1 MFTLLL
7 ALSSSAA
14 FSQTAFEQALA
25 QHNQVKTRE
34 QWLTIDST
42 HYRQIE
48 ANGKYYYLKMGR
60 DETKPSAELR
70 CDLTSYPV
78 PKNIE
83 ATMEESARAKDFIE
97 KLEKT
102 CGKSTGKVEIALD
115 SSFIPLI
122 EDFDRGGVKNKSV
135 RMGITPGLTNPGMQ
149 VKKKF

>member
-1 MFTLLL
+1 MWIFIL
-7 ALSSSAA
+7 AFFSAPG

-34 QWLTIDST
+34 QWMTIDSN

-48 ANGKYYYLKMGR
+48 ANGKYYYLKIGK

-78 PKNIE
+78 PKDIE
-83 ATMEESARAKDFIE
+83 ATLEENARAKNFIAT
-97 KLEKT
+97 LEKS
-102 CGKSTGKVEIALD
+102 CAKSTGNVEIALD

-122 EDFDRGGVKNKSV
+122 EDFDRGGIKNKSI
-135 RMGITPGLTNPGMQ
+135 RMGITPGRTSPGMQ
-149 VKKKF
+149 VKTKF

>member
-1 MFTLLL
+1 MWTLIL
-7 ALSSSAA
+7 ALSTTTA

-34 QWLTIDST
+34 QWMTIDST

-78 PKNIE
+78 PKDIE
-83 ATMEESARAKDFIE
+83 ATLEESARAKDFIT
-97 KLEKT
+97 KLENT

-115 SSFIPLI
+115 SSFVPLI

-135 RMGITPGLTNPGMQ
+135 RMGITPGLTNPGLQ